1 MLANHIDFVVLY
13 SNRLIS
19 LLKLNVRNSLILSV
33 KLAIRPTQCRPSVKM
48 KLTLLFFKCIYRPS
62 LLGVAIYLHSIK
74 FIL

>member
-33 KLAIRPTQCRPSVKM
+33 KLAKAYPM
-48 KLTLLFFKCIYRPS
+48 
-62 LLGVAIYLHSIK
+62 
-74 FIL
+74 